1 MTCRVGEEHTVCL
14 SDEGIVHTFGSNKYH
29 QLGCAADEQVDC
41 ASLPIQVTSFRMNK
55 QFFPLPIIKQIS
67 CGAYFTICLDYEGS
81 LYSFGQNQKGELGI
95 GNTHLCRFPQKVI
108 DIPPVKT
115 ISCGVFHTLAITE
128 DDNLWSFGRNDY
140 GQLCLGNNTYYKS
153 SPQQTAF
160 SDIVRVSAGYHSLFQ
175 NDKDEIYGCGSTTF
189 EQLAFR
195 NKNSQITVSKYKNHP
210 PNIIQFCSG
219 YDHLLFLDSEGNVFS
234 IGANQH
240 GNLGLGDTKNRKVF
254 TQIANIPPIRTISCV
269 GHSSYLID
277 LDGNLWSFGFN
288 KFHQLGD
295 DDLIDRLIPTKY
307 SVTEEISQIASG
319 CCGNHFLAQNYENQI
334 FVGGNNDCGQLGT
347 GNTIPKTT
355 YQEINSEYFSMWGK
369 PQSIKNRAKS
379 ARK

>member
-14 SDEGIVHTFGSNKYH
+14 SDEGIVHAFGSNKYH
-29 QLGCAADEQVDC
+29 QLGCTDEEQVDC
-41 ASLPIQVTSFRMNK
+41 ALLPHQVTSFHMND
-55 QFFPLPIIKQIS
+55 QIFPLPIIKQIS
-67 CGAYFTICLDYEGS
+67 CGAHFTICLDYEGS
-81 LYSFGQNQKGELGI
+81 LYSFGQNKQGELGI

-140 GQLCLGNNTYYKS
+140 GQLCLGNTTNQS

-160 SDIVRVSAGYHSLFQ
+160 SDIVRISAGYHSLFQ
-175 NDKDEIYGCGSTTF
+175 NDNEEIFACGSSTF
-189 EQLAFR
+189 DPLVFR
-195 NKNSQITVSKYKNHP
+195 NNNAQITVSKYKNHP

-219 YDHLLFLDSEGNVFS
+219 YDHLLFLDSEGIVFS
-234 IGANQH
+234 IGINRH
-240 GNLGLGDTKNRKVF
+240 GNLGLGDTKSKKFF
-254 TQIANIPPIRTISCV
+254 TQIPNIPPIRTISCV
-269 GHSSYLID
+269 GNSSYLID
-277 LDGNLWSFGFN
+277 LDGNLWCFGFN
-288 KFHQLGD
+288 QHHQLGYE
-295 DDLIDRLIPTKY
+295 DLTDRLIPTKH
-307 SVTEEISQIASG
+307 SELQRVSQIASG

-334 FVGGNNDCGQLGT
+334 FVGGRNGSGQLGT
-347 GNTIPKTT
+347 GDTTSKTT

-369 PQSIKNRAKS
+369 SQSIKNRVKS